1 MRLIFF
7 FLILFSFSGMNA
19 QGTEEQKVKKTINAF
34 FEGFHGKDSVAVR
47 KTVTDAIQ
55 LQTIGKNK
63 EGKESIIS
71 VPFDNF
77 LQAIVKIPDSVQF
90 QELLLSFNIQVDGS
104 MAHAWTPYEFWRND
118 CFSHC
123 GVNSFQLFKEGDEW
137 KIVSIMDTRRKE
149 DCYIK
154 FPGKQD

>member
-1 MRLIFF
+1 MRLFF
-7 FLILFSFSGMNA
+7 SLLVLFSISGINA
-19 QGTEEQKVKKTINAF
+19 QDSEEQKVKNTINAF
-34 FEGFHGKDSVAVR
+34 FDGFHSKDSVAIR

-63 EGKESIIS
+63 EGIESISS

-77 LQAIVKIPDSVQF
+77 LKAIVKIPDSVEF
-90 QELLLSFNIQVDGS
+90 RELLLSYKIQVDGS
-104 MAHAWTPYEFWRND
+104 MAHAWTPYEFWRDD

-137 KIVSIMDTRRKE
+137 KILSIMDTRRKE
-149 DCYIK
+149 DCHIK
-154 FPGKQD
+154 YLPKQD